1 MHWPQFFLFLALAG
15 HAVFWICAGPL
26 GLARAG
32 FRFWRPSR
40 AGSREVLHRA
50 VRGGCLRTRGRFC
63 MVR

>member
-32 FRFWRPSR
+32 FRFWRLSR
-40 AGSREVLHRA
+40 TDPGEVFHRA
-50 VRGGCLRTRGRFC
+50 VWGAACERVGDFAW
-63 MVR
+63 